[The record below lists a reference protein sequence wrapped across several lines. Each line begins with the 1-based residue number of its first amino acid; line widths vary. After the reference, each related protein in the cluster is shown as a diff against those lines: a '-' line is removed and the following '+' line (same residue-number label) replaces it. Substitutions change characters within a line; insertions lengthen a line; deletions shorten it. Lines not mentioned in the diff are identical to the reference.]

1 MRKTAQAFHRDR
13 RGNCAQA
20 VAYAWGNKYP
30 GGRGVEEVFAGCGG
44 GKAPEGLCGAVHA
57 SCLLADGS
65 EVASIKREFAEKSD
79 GLLSCKEIRK
89 LNKLTCNEC
98 VGLAAELL
106 EKHARKLKGID

>member
-1 MRKTAQAFHRDR
+1 MKKTAQEYHRER

-44 GKAPEGLCGAVHA
+44 GKAPGGLCGAVHA
-57 SCLLADGS
+57 SCVLADS
-65 EVASIKREFAEKSD
+65 SDAETIKREFAEKS
-79 GLLSCKEIRK
+79 GGPLTCHEIRAAK
-89 LNKLTCNEC
+89 KLTCNEC

-106 EKHARKLKGID
+106 EKHARKIKGVD